1 MGILQEHEVFEI
13 EVLERLKNS
22 GLLKPL
28 VFIGGTMLRLCYEL
42 NRYSTDLD
50 FWLVRKID
58 QRTYFAEVK
67 KYLGRF
73 YEVTDAQMKMKT
85 LLWELRSKNYPKRLK
100 IEARRQVQRCDSE
113 ERIAFSVHSTRQV
126 ILKVHTLKEA
136 MQNKIE
142 AALNRK
148 DIRDFFD
155 IEFLLRQG
163 ALLGVKEP
171 RLAQLKRIA
180 GAFKE
185 NDYKVTLGSVLDAET
200 RKYYLKNKFTYLLIK
215 INEKK

>member
-1 MGILQEHEVFEI
+1 MNILKEHEVFEI
-13 EVLERLKNS
+13 EVLEKLKNS
-22 GLLKPL
+22 GFLKPV

-50 FWLVRKID
+50 FWFLRKTD
-58 QRTYFAEVK
+58 QKIYFSEVK
-67 KYLGRF
+67 EHLGRF
-73 YEVTDAQMKMKT
+73 YEVTDAQMKLNT
-85 LLWELRSKNYPKRLK
+85 LLWEIRSKNYPKRLR
-100 IEARRQVQRCDSE
+100 IEMRREVRRCDSE

-126 ILKVHTLKEA
+126 ILKVHTLQETMK
-136 MQNKIE
+136 NKVE

-163 ALLGVKEP
+163 VLLGANEAKLGE
-171 RLAQLKRIA
+171 LKRIA
-180 GAFKE
+180 ATFKE

-200 RKYYLKNKFTYLLIK
+200 RKYYLKNKFAYLLTK
-215 INEKK
+215 INKR

>member
-1 MGILQEHEVFEI
+1 MGTLQEHEVFEI

-50 FWLVRKID
+50 FWFVKKID
-58 QRTYFAEVK
+58 QKSYFTEVK
-67 KYLGRF
+67 EYLARF
-73 YEVTDAQMKMKT
+73 YEVTDAEMKLKT
-85 LLWELRSKNYPKRLK
+85 LLWEVRSKSYPKRLK
-100 IEARRQVQRCDSE
+100 IEARRQVRRCDCE

-136 MQNKIE
+136 TQNKIE

-163 ALLGVKEP
+163 ALLNIKEP
-171 RLAQLKRIA
+171 KLAELKSIA
-180 GAFKE
+180 AAFKE
-185 NDYKVTLGSVLDAET
+185 NDYKVTLGCALDAET
-200 RKYYLKNKFTYLLIK
+200 RKYYLKNKFTYLLTK
-215 INEKK
+215 IDNR